1 MDVVALGELLIDFT
15 ENGTSAQDNKL
26 FEANPA
32 GMIHDCQHSGLKTKE
47 WLANH
52 GISKDTYYYWYKKVQ
67 TICVEAMEIPDTLS
81 MPEFVSLPVP
91 AEPANVPVESAIR
104 SNAVVTMHIGKAKID
119 IPETTS
125 TEFIKKLIGALA
137 YVE

>member
-1 MDVVALGELLIDFT
+1 MTGIVAHTYPEWWL
-15 ENGTSAQDNKL
+15 KL
-26 FEANPA
+26 A
-32 GMIHDCQHSGLKTKE
+32 GQVAHWSTDYSLKTKE

-67 TICVEAMEIPDTLS
+67 TICVEAMEMPDTLS

-91 AEPANVPVESAIR
+91 AEPANVPVESAIK
-104 SNAVVTMHIGKAKID
+104 SDAIVTMHIGKARID

-125 TEFIKKLIGALA
+125 TEFIKKLIGVLA
-137 YVE
+137 HVE

>member
-1 MDVVALGELLIDFT
+1 MSKRKIDQ
-15 ENGTSAQDNKL
+15 AKL
-26 FEANPA
+26 QYWA
-32 GMIHDCQHSGLKTKE
+32 GLIHDCQHSGLKRKE

-67 TICVEAMEIPDTLS
+67 TVFVETMELPDTLPS
-81 MPEFVSLPVP
+81 PEFVSLPVP
-91 AEPANVPVESAIR
+91 VEPVNEPLVVPAVS
-104 SNAVVTMHIGKAKID
+104 SPAVVTMHVGKATID

-125 TEFIKKLIGALA
+125 VEFIQKLIGALA